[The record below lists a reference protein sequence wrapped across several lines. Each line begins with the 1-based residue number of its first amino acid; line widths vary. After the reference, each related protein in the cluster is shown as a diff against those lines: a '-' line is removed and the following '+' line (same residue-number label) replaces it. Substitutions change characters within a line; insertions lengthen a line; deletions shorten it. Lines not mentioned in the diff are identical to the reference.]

1 SVTISYGG
9 DLKRYMKEHD
19 LPWIATGGEVVA
31 GGFDS
36 TTIQNKILTNPWYYI
51 ANSRH
56 MPYLKDSD
64 QFQTYDAGPHDMPKT
79 DTRRPA
85 DRKLSPCDVAISLKG
100 YTKPAGGVT
109 EPNIMLGIFA
119 LMSGSSEWER
129 VLNEDDSRIFN
140 AITGTKSSGSTQW
153 TVDEGNSG
161 STRSGN
167 SESEALEHQFTLKFI
182 FRSVT
187 PTSNYVKEMRNWYD
201 DYYQDTSKIPVTKM
215 DSTFTVDTYKELLT
229 TSTIDT
235 KPKRAL
241 RLMMTDGSQGFNS
254 LYFQGHLRVDT
265 VSKMK
270 AKDFGAMIGNH
281 IDTDYDVK
289 EASFFEKA
297 IAIVIVVVAIVVGF
311 LIGGPIG
318 GWKGAAAGLAATSTV
333 LMIGMMAMS
342 AFGGMRIQ
350 GVVDKVG
357 AFAQIVGYAAM
368 VTGVMAIYESAKQ
381 AAMEAARDQLVLE
394 QGMSAA
400 QAQVADIALSVMDV
414 LKHAVNT
421 AVDSALSSVGQ
432 VFSAVSGEGTSFTA
446 TQITSAAMD
455 GLQIAQ
461 KGFELYTSREDDK
474 FAEEYDEKN
483 SELAKLSKELDG
495 QRRVADPL
503 YTLTN
508 ATENVTSYDSLS
520 HMEIEWKTKH
530 SPQGFFDE
538 FHSERT
544 IA

>member
-1 SVTISYGG
+1 
-9 DLKRYMKEHD
+9 
-19 LPWIATGGEVVA
+19 
-31 GGFDS
+31 
-36 TTIQNKILTNPWYYI
+36 
-51 ANSRH
+51 
-56 MPYLKDSD
+56 
-64 QFQTYDAGPHDMPKT
+64 
-79 DTRRPA
+79 
-85 DRKLSPCDVAISLKG
+85 
-100 YTKPAGGVT
+100 
-109 EPNIMLGIFA
+109 
-119 LMSGSSEWER
+119 
-129 VLNEDDSRIFN
+129 
-140 AITGTKSSGSTQW
+140 
-153 TVDEGNSG
+153 
-161 STRSGN
+161 
-167 SESEALEHQFTLKFI
+167 
-182 FRSVT
+182 
-187 PTSNYVKEMRNWYD
+187 MRNWYD

-495 QRRVADPL
+495 QRRIADPL
-503 YTLTN
+503 YTLMN